1 MLFMLELFLFFW
13 GGHLSPASSFFPKM
27 LHTNWTITVEKSE
40 HTMSHMLSV
49 CVTCIQR
56 LSCKEEATTFDHSCL
71 LFAQL
76 EVVFPLHRQLSC
88 LTT

>member
-1 MLFMLELFLFFW
+1 MLFMLELFLFFLG

-40 HTMSHMLSV
+40 HTNVSHAFSMCDV
-49 CVTCIQR
+49 HTETHV
-56 LSCKEEATTFDHSCL
+56 KATTFDHSCL